1 MRLLRI
7 DLDHHS
13 YERVHIGEFHPTS
26 NICPVLPFAAR
37 DRTGMVPGTQRSQ
50 QGDVVL
56 KCLHRDDPLRHT
68 YLRRRW
74 RAT

>member
-1 MRLLRI
+1 MRPLKN
-7 DLDHHS
+7 DLDRYN
-13 YERVHIGEFHPTS
+13 YERVQLGEFHPGSSLRPT
-26 NICPVLPFAAR
+26 LLALL
-37 DRTGMVPGTQRSQ
+37 DRTNTIVAMRKPQPS
-50 QGDVVL
+50 DLVL